1 MPRSSKRS
9 RVARGAARRARRPR
23 PAPAVRPGHVSDNF
37 AVARLFDLMGD
48 VLEIKGENPFRIRA
62 YRRAATNLRTLTED
76 VATLAREERLDEV
89 PGIGSDLAGKIV
101 EYLDTGRIKDLE
113 DARRGVP
120 RGVVELMNVPGIGPT
135 TAKVLYEKRGVTSL
149 DRLEKL
155 ARAGALRGT
164 RGIGAKTEQNILK
177 GLAIVRAGQ
186 ERMPL
191 AEALRLGEE
200 LVEQLRR
207 VPGVRRAELA
217 GSLRRRKDTIG
228 DIDVLVATSRP
239 EAVMRTFVALPQA
252 REVLEQ
258 GATKAAIRHREGI
271 QVDLRVVEPDCFGAA
286 LAYFTGSKQHNI
298 RLRERALKKGLT
310 ISEYGVF
317 RVRGGRRIAGAT
329 EEEVYASVGLPWIPP
344 ELREDAGEIEAAE
357 QGRLPR
363 LIEPGDIAG
372 DLHCHTNAS
381 DGHHSIEELVEAAA
395 RRGYAYVLIADH
407 SPATRVTGGLSAADL
422 ARHVRRIRA
431 VQKKHPG
438 ITVLA
443 GTECDILADGTLD
456 YPDHVLAEL
465 DLVVAAV
472 HGNLKQPKKVMT
484 ERLCRALANPHVD
497 VLGHPTGRLI
507 GERAPYDV
515 DLDAVLRAAKQ
526 HGKAVEINARPERL
540 DLCDVHARRA
550 HELGVRVAI
559 STDTHTLDDLE
570 CIALGVATARRGWIE
585 RDQVI
590 NAWPAEKLLA
600 WAQHGRAAA
609 RQRAAS

>member
-1 MPRSSKRS
+1 MPRASKRP
-9 RVARGAARRARRPR
+9 RVARGAARRARGPR

-37 AVARLFDLMGD
+37 AVARLFDLMAD

-76 VATLAREERLDEV
+76 VATLAREQRLEEV

-101 EYLDTGRIKDLE
+101 EYLETGRITDLE
-113 DARRGVP
+113 EAQRGIP
-120 RGVVELMNVPGIGPT
+120 DGVVELMKVPGIGPT
-135 TAKVLYEKRGVTSL
+135 TAKVLYEERGVTSL
-149 DRLEKL
+149 DRLETL

-164 RGIGAKTEQNILK
+164 RGIGARTEQNILK

-191 AEALRLGEE
+191 AKALRLGEE
-200 LVEQLRR
+200 IVEQLRR

-228 DIDVLVATSRP
+228 DIDVLVTADQP
-239 EAVMRTFVALPQA
+239 DAVMRAFVALPQTL
-252 REVLEQ
+252 EVLER
-258 GATKAAIRHREGI
+258 GVTKAAIRHREGI

-317 RVRGGRRIAGAT
+317 RVRGGSRVAGAT

-344 ELREDAGEIEAAE
+344 ELREDAGEIEAAAE
-357 QGRLPR
+357 GRLPR
-363 LIEPGDIAG
+363 LVEPGDIRG
-372 DLHCHTNAS
+372 DLHCHTAAS
-381 DGHHSIEELVEAAA
+381 DGHSSIEELVEAAE
-395 RRGYAYVLIADH
+395 RRGYAYVLISDH
-407 SPATRVTGGLSAADL
+407 SAATRVAGGLSASEL

-431 VQKKHPG
+431 VQEKHPG
-438 ITVLA
+438 ITVLV
-443 GTECDILADGTLD
+443 GTECDILADGALD

-472 HGNLKQPKKVMT
+472 HSKLKQPKQEMT

-497 VLGHPTGRLI
+497 VLAHPTGRLI

-515 DLDAVLRAAKQ
+515 DLDAVLRAAKR
-526 HGKAVEINARPERL
+526 HDKAVEINARPERL

-550 HELGVRVAI
+550 HELGVRLAI
-559 STDTHTLDDLE
+559 STDAHTVDELG

-585 RDQVI
+585 RDEVI
-590 NAWPAEKLLA
+590 NTWPVEKLLA
-600 WAQHGRAAA
+600 WARRGGTA
-609 RQRAAS
+609 REQAAS